1 MLSVKLKPYG
11 SKAKTLSNYSDEQNI
26 VIAHDTRMFT
36 LVEYTSFIYINYF
49 GIIMYK
55 VNNTL
60 TSAYGD
66 MDLPKKQGPVRTFY
80 LIGLRY

>member
-26 VIAHDTRMFT
+26 VIDHDKSMFT

-49 GIIMYK
+49 GMIMYK
-55 VNNTL
+55 FQRNKFYIEIKITM
-60 TSAYGD
+60 SAII
-66 MDLPKKQGPVRTFY
+66 FY
-80 LIGLRY
+80 

>member
-49 GIIMYK
+49 GMIMYK
-55 VNNTL
+55 FQRNKFYIEIKITM
-60 TSAYGD
+60 SAII
-66 MDLPKKQGPVRTFY
+66 FN
-80 LIGLRY
+80 

>member
-26 VIAHDTRMFT
+26 VIDHDKSMFT

-49 GIIMYK
+49 GMIMYK
-55 VNNTL
+55 VQRNKFYIEIKITM
-60 TSAYGD
+60 SAII
-66 MDLPKKQGPVRTFY
+66 FN
-80 LIGLRY
+80 